1 MGIKTTKFSKTF
13 EAGRRSI
20 LTRHSLTGHSFHK
33 LVASGY
39 FPDQPFSSTH
49 VKTFKELVKGTC
61 PQFSILLRGTTIL
74 IATKNTLT
82 HPKMR
87 DSLRKLLRAWKHL
100 I

>member
-1 MGIKTTKFSKTF
+1 MQRLFQQGTTKFSKTF

-20 LTRHSLTGHSFHK
+20 LTRHSLTGHSFRK

-61 PQFSILLRGTTIL
+61 PQFSS
-74 IATKNTLT
+74 IA
-82 HPKMR
+82 
-87 DSLRKLLRAWKHL
+87 
-100 I
+100 

>member
-33 LVASGY
+33 LVVSGY

>member
-1 MGIKTTKFSKTF
+1 MGIKTIKFSKTF

-20 LTRHSLTGHSFHK
+20 LTRHSLTGHSFRK

-39 FPDQPFSSTH
+39 FPDQPFSSIH

-61 PQFSILLRGTTIL
+61 PQFSSRGTTIL